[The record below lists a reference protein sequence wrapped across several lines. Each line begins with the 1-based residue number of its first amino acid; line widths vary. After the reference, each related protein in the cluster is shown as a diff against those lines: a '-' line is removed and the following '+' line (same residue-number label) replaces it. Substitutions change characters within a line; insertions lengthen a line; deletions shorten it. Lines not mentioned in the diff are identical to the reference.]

1 MDYALEL
8 VNLGIERFVDDLG
21 DLRDDLLTLE
31 TLVYECRVE
40 DSLGLSDIQAMPDID
55 KLRLM
60 MMGVGPR
67 ISRMRLGFACF
78 FSVLCRR
85 SIGASSAC
93 FAHVGSRRRR
103 CT

>member
-60 MMGVGPR
+60 MMGVSPR
-67 ISRMRLGFACF
+67 IRAC
-78 FSVLCRR
+78 
-85 SIGASSAC
+85 A
-93 FAHVGSRRRR
+93 
-103 CT
+103 